1 MAFEKTY
8 DDKVILDLL
17 KDTTSSEKGFR
28 LLVDTYKERLY
39 YHIRRLVGDHDDADD
54 VLQNV
59 FVKVYRNI
67 AGFEE
72 KSGLYT
78 WIYKIATNESLSFIK
93 SRSRKSTVSLDGEI
107 NQGHANTYADNFIDE
122 SQIQKKLLQAIDQLP
137 EKQKEVFQLRY
148 YEEMAYEQMSEITGT
163 SVGALKASYHH
174 AAKKIEA
181 FIKGIE

>member
-1 MAFEKTY
+1 MAFEKTN

-67 AGFEE
+67 AAFEE

-78 WIYKIATNESLSFIK
+78 WLYKIATNESLSFIK
-93 SRSRKSTVSLDGEI
+93 SRNKKSTISLDGETSF
-107 NQGHANTYADNFIDE
+107 GHVNSYADSFVDE
-122 SQIQKKLLQAIDQLP
+122 SSIQKKLLKAINQLP
-137 EKQKEVFQLRY
+137 DKQKEVFQLRY
-148 YEEMAYEQMSEITGT
+148 YEEMAYEEMSEVTGT

-181 FIKGIE
+181 YIKGIE